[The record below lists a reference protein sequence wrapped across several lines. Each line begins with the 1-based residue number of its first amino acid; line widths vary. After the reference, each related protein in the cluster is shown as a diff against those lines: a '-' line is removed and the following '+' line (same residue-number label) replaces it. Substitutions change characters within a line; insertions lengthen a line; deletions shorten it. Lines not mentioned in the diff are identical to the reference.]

1 MLFLALAVPAIYAFA
16 PPSFKELA
24 KPRWLTDISLVI
36 STSLAAKPE
45 AEIPAVDPIAA
56 AKVDED
62 LDYRIA
68 ERTKSTE
75 GWRAFL
81 AAHPDGAH
89 AQSARAELDAL
100 AGPVAPSTPAVAQA
114 PDAGAADAKLPV
126 GSIPPSLPASESN
139 AATLAS
145 DEICR
150 GDQDRLQ
157 QLSSS
162 PTSDGV
168 IRLLIELRCE
178 KLRPQLLLLAKR
190 LEDRRRRVRRR
201 RPRRAFKMRLTAR
214 SEALRRHFGPGS
226 ENRGPNLDIEAH
238 AGVASHSSEPR
249 RRANRSKGRE
259 PASVSFGSI
268 RRAVEEF
275 ARPGKLDR
283 WPIGS
288 HGSSSTS
295 GR

>member
-1 MLFLALAVPAIYAFA
+1 MLKPWKYMLFLALAVPAIYACA

-126 GSIPPSLPASESN
+126 ESIPPSLPASESN

-190 LEDRRRRVRRR
+190 LDDKAPAAPADAAQAGSSNAPATQALPKGVSAHVYHARIAGDESRHRDARRRRL
-201 RPRRAFKMRLTAR
+201 AQL
-214 SEALRRHFGPGS
+214 
-226 ENRGPNLDIEAH
+226 
-238 AGVASHSSEPR
+238 
-249 RRANRSKGRE
+249 
-259 PASVSFGSI
+259 
-268 RRAVEEF
+268 
-275 ARPGKLDR
+275 
-283 WPIGS
+283 
-288 HGSSSTS
+288 
-295 GR
+295 